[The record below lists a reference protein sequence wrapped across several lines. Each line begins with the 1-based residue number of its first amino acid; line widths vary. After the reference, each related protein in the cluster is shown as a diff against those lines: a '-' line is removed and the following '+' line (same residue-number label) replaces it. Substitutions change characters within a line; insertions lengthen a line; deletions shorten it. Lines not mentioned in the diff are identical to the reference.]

1 MLGAMLKGRDR
12 EIRAQPHR
20 EQRGHFLLGGSSLRL
35 PGGSPRGMQRAA
47 DLKELLKAGL
57 TAVHSG
63 RTNVRHR
70 LRSAKTSSCEEEE
83 EVKGE
88 ELQAQVQAA
97 APEEETDLAA
107 AQEMVRVAPPP
118 S

>member
-1 MLGAMLKGRDR
+1 
-12 EIRAQPHR
+12 
-20 EQRGHFLLGGSSLRL
+20 
-35 PGGSPRGMQRAA
+35 MQRAA

-83 EVKGE
+83 VKGE

-107 AQEMVRVAPPP
+107 AQDMVRVAPPP